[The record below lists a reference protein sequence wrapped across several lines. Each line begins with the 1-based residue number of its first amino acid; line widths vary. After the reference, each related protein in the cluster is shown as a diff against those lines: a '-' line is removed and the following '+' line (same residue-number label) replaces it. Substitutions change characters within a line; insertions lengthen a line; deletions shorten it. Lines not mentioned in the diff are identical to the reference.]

1 MIILLTK
8 EFYLKTII
16 FMVLYYTYKKYI
28 LYNID
33 KQIEVENIY
42 IFRKKFLQFE
52 NLVIAEEYND
62 IKLLLKI
69 KELKD
74 KHGESYYLKYDFTN
88 YCLGEDKYYEYGRV

>member
-42 IFRKKFLQFE
+42 IFRRKFLQFE

-62 IKLLLKI
+62 IKLLSKI

-74 KHGESYYLKYDFTN
+74 KNRELYYLKYDFTN
-88 YCLGEDKYYEYGRV
+88 YC

>member
-42 IFRKKFLQFE
+42 IFRRKFLQFE

-62 IKLLLKI
+62 IKLLSKI

-74 KHGESYYLKYDFTN
+74 KNRELYYLKYDFTN

>member
-42 IFRKKFLQFE
+42 IFRRKFLLFE

-62 IKLLLKI
+62 IKLLSKI

-74 KHGESYYLKYDFTN
+74 KNRELYYLKYDFTN
-88 YCLGEDKYYEYGRV
+88 YC

>member
-42 IFRKKFLQFE
+42 IFRRKFLQFE
-52 NLVIAEEYND
+52 NLVIDEEYND
-62 IKLLLKI
+62 IKLLSKI

-74 KHGESYYLKYDFTN
+74 KNRELYYLKYDFTN
-88 YCLGEDKYYEYGRV
+88 YC